1 MIMQVLAR
9 SLHNAWEGKPH
20 TAEGGIM
27 DPLTLGLLIVM
38 VAVILMGWV
47 IGHFGSSR
55 RMHV

>member
-1 MIMQVLAR
+1 
-9 SLHNAWEGKPH
+9 
-20 TAEGGIM
+20 M

-55 RMHV
+55 RMHA